1 MKQTLSLIIYY
12 KQNLV
17 EYIKIA
23 SKFPAKNLQYYQVL
37 SFALN
42 LKKEKIFFQL
52 FTQREFIKH
61 LQKRY
66 NCMEGWITVGKLDR
80 FRTTFLP
87 WRQYIVIL
95 FMYTKD
101 ARLRASLADFFIDP

>member
-12 KQNLV
+12 KRNLV

-42 LKKEKIFFQL
+42 LNKEKIFFQL
-52 FTQREFIKH
+52 FTQR
-61 LQKRY
+61 
-66 NCMEGWITVGKLDR
+66 
-80 FRTTFLP
+80 
-87 WRQYIVIL
+87 
-95 FMYTKD
+95 
-101 ARLRASLADFFIDP
+101 